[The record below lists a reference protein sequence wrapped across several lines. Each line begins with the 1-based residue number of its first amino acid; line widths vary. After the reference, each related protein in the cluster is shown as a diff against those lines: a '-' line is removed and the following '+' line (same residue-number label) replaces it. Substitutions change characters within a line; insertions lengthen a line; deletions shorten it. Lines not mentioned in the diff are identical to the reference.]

1 MVKSD
6 VGGYTYHFDEERR
19 IIYIKAEGSI
29 NFKMTTAIMDNVA
42 SDPLFESSYK
52 VLVDLT
58 EMDFHPSFDEF
69 NGIRDHILLLKKH
82 YRNRVALVFSGLLKS
97 LGDLVAEVTRA
108 SGMHMKSFYTTEKAE
123 AWLLN
128 G

>member
-1 MVKSD
+1 MTKSD

-19 IIYIKAEGSI
+19 IIYIKAEGNI

-58 EMDFHPSFDEF
+58 EMDFHPTFDEF
-69 NGIRDHILLLKKH
+69 NGIRDHIILLKKH
-82 YRNRVALVFSGLLKS
+82 YKNRVALVSSGLFKP
-97 LGDLVAEVTRA
+97 LGDLVAEVTRG
-108 SGMHMKSFYTTEKAE
+108 SGLMIKSFYSTEKAE